1 MASNSTL
8 QALPDVRNSL
18 RRGLPVLALGI
29 RVSRSPDIARWAS
42 LAGYQALWVDL
53 EHSGISL
60 DATGHICSTALD
72 LGLVPW
78 VRVPEEDFGAIGRV
92 LDAGALGII
101 APRVESVEQAKR
113 YLLACRFAPQ
123 GQRSQIATLVQT
135 GFKKIPVAQMNQ
147 HLNNAMTVQILIES
161 AAGVANA
168 DAIAALP
175 GVDIVGVGAND
186 LCADLG
192 HPGNP
197 AHPDV
202 LAACHAVIAAA
213 LAHGKLAVV
222 GGLADL
228 QALSELYAAGAAP
241 YLFAGIDTDLFIHS
255 LQGKAQQTL
264 EAYQAVS
271 SKELS
276 HE

>member
-1 MASNSTL
+1 MASHPTPH
-8 QALPDVRNSL
+8 ALPDVLDVLRNNQ
-18 RRGLPVLALGI
+18 PVLALGI
-29 RVSRSPDIARWAS
+29 RISRSSDIARWAK
-42 LAGYQALWVDL
+42 LAGFQALWIDL
-53 EHSGISL
+53 EHSSISL
-60 DATGHICSTALD
+60 DATGQICATALD
-72 LGLVPW
+72 MGLVPW
-78 VRVPEEDFGAIGRV
+78 VRVPEDDFGMIGRV

-101 APRVESVEQAKR
+101 APRVESIEQAQR

-135 GFKKIPVAQMNQ
+135 GFKKLPVSQMNQ
-147 HLNNAMTVQILIES
+147 YLNNAMSVQMLIES
-161 AAGVANA
+161 AVGVTNA

-175 GVDIVGVGAND
+175 GVDILGVGAND
-186 LCADLG
+186 LSADLG

-197 AHPDV
+197 AHPAV
-202 LAACHAVIAAA
+202 IAACHAVVAAA
-213 LAHGKLAVV
+213 RAHGKLAVI
-222 GGLADL
+222 GGMTDP

-241 YLFAGIDTDLFIHS
+241 YLFAGIDTDLFIQS